1 MMCAFTKLRRQ
12 LLWPKKYYPVGDAS
26 RAIPARPQQV
36 NGAQPHTLGIFPVR
50 YGKLLVGVIVLA
62 FGGRAQHLA
71 RLWRYMAQY
80 RYEMKDYPQA
90 RFKIFAA
97 PCSNDRPPSRPLLP
111 VMWRV
116 LLCLS
121 LFTEMSSFAQPA
133 PNPLKDKRWRGG
145 GVGVHSGDYL
155 SYSAMAWQARR
166 SDQIVTGFRLGYSQ
180 ELITGPKDSCTVSR
194 SRSIEGG
201 IMWGDGY
208 GNDKYYLSAMAGMGL
223 MQRWYC
229 DDDDPGEFIKK
240 SRLTIGV
247 PFQAEAGVSL
257 SGDLRLGIALIANW
271 NFLEP
276 YAGGLIS
283 LTWWANDK
291 RN

>member
-1 MMCAFTKLRRQ
+1 MANFWMAVFAL
-12 LLWPKKYYPVGDAS
+12 A
-26 RAIPARPQQV
+26 
-36 NGAQPHTLGIFPVR
+36 LGV
-50 YGKLLVGVIVLA
+50 
-62 FGGRAQHLA
+62 RAQHLA
-71 RLWRYMAQY
+71 RLRRSIAQHPD
-80 RYEMKDYPQA
+80 EMMVYPQE
-90 RFKIFAA
+90 RFKIFAVH
-97 PCSNDRPPSRPLLP
+97 CRNDRPRIRRFLP
-111 VMWRV
+111 VMRRV
-116 LLCLS
+116 LLCLA
-121 LFTEMSSFAQPA
+121 LFTEVSSFAQPE
-133 PNPLKDKRWRGG
+133 PNPLKDRRWRGG
-145 GVGVHSGDYL
+145 GVGMHSGDHL

-166 SDQIVTGFRLGYSQ
+166 SDDIVTGFRLGYSQ

-257 SGDLRLGIALIANW
+257 SGDLRLGVALIANW

-283 LTWWANDK
+283 LTWWANEK